1 MKKKNYFKLLL
12 SKLLDQIGN
21 VTYDYANSVWIA
33 SMGTFG
39 QKYLGIYQILETL
52 IAIVFNPIAGAMADN
67 SNRKKILLISDS
79 ISAFICIF
87 ISLMG
92 NDQILLYGIII
103 ANAVLSITYSF
114 SSTAFKSIVPRA
126 IDSDRVLAFNSLVE
140 TILQIFSVLS
150 PIITYYIYIN
160 FGIRIALMIN
170 GFSFIGSFLAILT
183 IVDNTDS
190 ENNSEKYVAK
200 RPFKELFLDIK
211 YGLKY
216 IISSS
221 ELLELLL
228 LSALVN
234 FFLSFYNFL
243 LPFSNAIFDNEEA
256 YSRLLFF
263 GALGSI
269 LGAFLSK
276 FISNTRIN
284 LLLSLGLS
292 GIGIVCIGL
301 AKFPSIFIL
310 FSYIGNLIFMTFLS
324 IYNIHFISRIQQN
337 VADEYMGR
345 VFSTVFT
352 IAILFMPLGTMTITL
367 MPWAIDSTMFMAIGL
382 AITLLS
388 LLFTIGKK
396 SKI

>member
-1 MKKKNYFKLLL
+1 MKKTHFKLLL

-33 SMGTFG
+33 SMGILG

-52 IAIVFNPIAGAMADN
+52 ISIVFNPIAGVVADN
-67 SNRKKILLISDS
+67 SNRKKILLVSDF

-92 NDQILLYGIII
+92 NDQLLLYGIII
-103 ANAVLSITYSF
+103 ANMVLSITYSF
-114 SSTAFKSIVPRA
+114 SSTAFKSFVPRV
-126 IDSDRVLAFNSLVE
+126 IDSDRVLAFNALVE

-150 PIITYYIYIN
+150 PVLTYYIYIK

-170 GFSFIGSFLAILT
+170 GFSFLGSFLAILT
-183 IVDNTDS
+183 IVDNIDS
-190 ENNSEKYVAK
+190 ENNSEKYTTK
-200 RPFKELFLDIK
+200 GTFKELFLDIK

-216 IISSS
+216 IISNS
-221 ELLELLL
+221 ELLELLI
-228 LSALVN
+228 LSAIIN

-243 LPFSNAIFDNEEA
+243 LPFSNSIFGSEEV
-256 YSRLLFF
+256 YSRLLLF

-284 LLLSLGLS
+284 LLLSLSLS

-301 AKFPSIFIL
+301 AKFSSVYIL
-310 FSYIGNLIFMTFLS
+310 FSYLGNLIFMIFLS
-324 IYNIHFISRIQQN
+324 IYNIHFISRIQQK
-337 VADEYMGR
+337 VADEYLGR
-345 VFSTVFT
+345 VFSAVFT
-352 IAILFMPLGTMTITL
+352 IAILFMPLGTATITL
-367 MPWAIDSTMFMAIGL
+367 FPWAVNSTTFMGIGL
-382 AITLLS
+382 AITFVS
-388 LLFTIGKK
+388 LLFIFVNK
-396 SKI
+396 SKV